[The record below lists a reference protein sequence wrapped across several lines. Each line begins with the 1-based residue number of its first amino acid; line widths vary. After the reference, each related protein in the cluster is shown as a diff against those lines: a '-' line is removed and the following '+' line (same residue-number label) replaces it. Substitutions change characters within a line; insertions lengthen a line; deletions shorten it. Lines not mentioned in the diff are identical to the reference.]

1 MIMEKKCCSR
11 CHEIKEFDKFVNK
24 KNFCKECKNLRQRQ
38 IRLEKNKIKLDLT
51 EKEIGKDN
59 KKCSYCDKVFHK
71 SYFKCKKCL
80 DCRRSHQ
87 NEYTKKDFVKER
99 KRIKRQT
106 NITCK
111 FKHLQSNRI
120 RSSLIYKSKK
130 TIEYL
135 GCNAE
140 QYFDWLS
147 YSFIDGL
154 CFENHGKEWHI
165 DHVIPLSQF
174 NLENEEEQLIAF
186 NWRNTMPLSCQENL
200 KKNNK
205 IIKSQIEQHYKK
217 LIEYHKEKN
226 IEMPQNYIDLF
237 ATHSN

>member
-1 MIMEKKCCSR
+1 METKCCSR
-11 CHEIKEFDKFVNK
+11 CHQIKEFDKFVNK

-147 YSFIDGL
+147 CSFIDGL

-186 NWRNTMPLSCQENL
+186 NWRNTMPLSCRENL